1 MTCRFCF
8 SDMNL
13 PTELPILTCDEHPE
27 FRVCPHCGACQAQA
41 PLFSVPKLERLR
53 SLMEDFT

>member
-1 MTCRFCF
+1 
-8 SDMNL
+8 MNL